1 MDKGLET
8 IVEEGLEF
16 LNNGDY
22 EKAEPYFNKVLNI
35 DNSYAEGYY
44 FRGYCYVKMKEYEK
58 ALIDLDKSI
67 KLDPSDSRAYFFRN
81 KYISLFKGNGCKS
94 ELSKNLSIENLD
106 IKVEDFKINNNI
118 GSAEC
123 DVNTVIWDNYMSV
136 SLKISLEDEDTF
148 DDDKI
153 KNYIDEFKKY
163 LIWLENNKK
172 SVFHV
177 LVEDDMI
184 GLAEEWAESS
194 DEEIID
200 GEKVYVDGED
210 IFRLPI
216 SKEEFFQ
223 SLYFNSI
230 SIRIDEDKEIMD
242 SRIMIEA
249 FIDTKPDYFAGHSM
263 EVTITDDYK
272 ISVNGLAG

>member
-1 MDKGLET
+1 MNKNIETLVEQGLE
-8 IVEEGLEF
+8 L

-22 EKAEPYFNKVLNI
+22 EKAVPYFKKALDM
-35 DNSYAEGYY
+35 DNRYAEGYY

-58 ALIDLDKSI
+58 ALLDLDNSI
-67 KLDPSDSRAYFFRN
+67 KLDPSDWRATSFRN
-81 KYISLFKGNGCKS
+81 KYMSLFKSNGCNSK
-94 ELSKNLSIENLD
+94 LSKNLSVENLD

-123 DVNTVIWDNYMSV
+123 DIYALIWDNYMSV

-148 DDDKI
+148 NDDKI
-153 KNYIDEFKKY
+153 KKHVEELKKH
-163 LIWLENNKK
+163 LVWLENNKK
-172 SVFHV
+172 AVFDA

-210 IFRLPI
+210 IFKLPI
-216 SKEEFFQ
+216 IKEEFFEA
-223 SLYFNSI
+223 LFFNSI
-230 SIRIDEDKEIMD
+230 AIRIDEDKEIMD

>member
-1 MDKGLET
+1 MDKNLENL
-8 IVEEGLEF
+8 VEKGLEF

-22 EKAEPYFNKVLNI
+22 EKAVPYFKKALDV

-58 ALIDLDKSI
+58 ALLDLDNSI
-67 KLDPSDSRAYFFRN
+67 KIDPSDYRATSFRN
-81 KYISLFKGNGCKS
+81 MYMSLFKRNGCNS
-94 ELSKNLSIENLD
+94 ELSKNFNVENLD

-118 GSAEC
+118 GLAEC
-123 DVNTVIWDNYMSV
+123 DIDMLIWDNCMSV
-136 SLKISLEDEDTF
+136 SVKISLKDDETF
-148 DDDKI
+148 NNDKI
-153 KNYIDEFKKY
+153 KNYIGELKKH

-172 SVFHV
+172 AVFEA
-177 LVEDDMI
+177 LVDDDMI

-210 IFRLPI
+210 IFKLPI
-216 SKEEFFQ
+216 SKEEFFEA
-223 SLYFNSI
+223 LYFNSI
-230 SIRIDEDKEIMD
+230 VIRIDEDKEIMD

-263 EVTITDDYK
+263 EVTIIDDYK